1 MPAVQ
6 CDKPLCASYDERP
19 SSTWLVTVHLVPV
32 KLKLRFDDPE
42 LERSFRAY
50 HLAQSLRPSRV
61 ALVIGAACYASFLLL
76 DAAIAPEALHI
87 AVAVR
92 LGVVLPAVL
101 LLVAT
106 RLSAVRQR
114 LPQLIG
120 AWINLAGLGVLA
132 VALAST
138 GPAHTLYVT
147 GGMILCQLGMYVLFA
162 MRLNTAMV
170 SSGALLLGYVLV
182 EGVWGDGESALRAAQ
197 LFFHVAAMVI
207 GITGGWLFER
217 RLRDTFLGQ
226 RELDR
231 ERAKVDALLRNV
243 LPGVIADRLKANT
256 GTIADGHEQV
266 SVLFADLVGFTS
278 LASQMRPD
286 KLVKVLDH
294 LFREFDKLAE
304 RYGVEKI
311 KTIGDAYMVAAG
323 LPLSRPDHA
332 KALLYLALDMLDVVK
347 WTNLESGRDLQVRIG
362 IHSGPVV
369 AGVIGQ
375 RRLQYDL
382 WGDTVNLASRL
393 ESHGVPDAIQVS
405 DATLALLGEG
415 FAPEPRGTVQLK
427 GRGDLQC
434 WLFRDRTQAPPSP
447 FEAAGAW
454 KPESGAFARIAGLQR
469 GDTLLP

>member
-1 MPAVQ
+1 MTVQFVPANF
-6 CDKPLCASYDERP
+6 
-19 SSTWLVTVHLVPV
+19 
-32 KLKLRFDDPE
+32 KLKFDDAE

-50 HLAQSLRPSRV
+50 HLAQSARPSRV

-76 DAAIAPEALHI
+76 DAAIAPEALGVAI
-87 AVAVR
+87 AVR
-92 LGVVLPAVL
+92 FGVVLPAVV

-106 RLSAVRQR
+106 RLAAVRDH
-114 LPQLIG
+114 LPKLVG
-120 AWINLAGLGVLA
+120 AWINLAGLGVLV

-162 MRLNTAMV
+162 MRLNAALV
-170 SSGALLLGYVLV
+170 SSSTLLAVYLV
-182 EGVWGDGESALRAAQ
+182 VEAVWGDGEPALRAAQ

-207 GITGGWLFER
+207 GMTGGWLLER

-243 LPGVIADRLKANT
+243 LPGVIADRLKADA
-256 GTIADGHEQV
+256 GTIADGHEHV
-266 SVLFADLVGFTS
+266 SVLFADLVGFTA

-332 KALLYLALDMLDVVK
+332 KALLYLALDMLDVVR

-393 ESHGVPDAIQVS
+393 ESHGVADAIQVS
-405 DATLALLGEG
+405 DATLAQLGEG
-415 FAPEPRGTVQLK
+415 FAPEPRGTVHLK
-427 GRGDLQC
+427 GRGDMRC
-434 WLFRDRTQAPPSP
+434 WLFRERSQAPQSP
-447 FEAAGAW
+447 FAAAGSW
-454 KPESGAFARIAGLQR
+454 QPESGAFARIAGLQR